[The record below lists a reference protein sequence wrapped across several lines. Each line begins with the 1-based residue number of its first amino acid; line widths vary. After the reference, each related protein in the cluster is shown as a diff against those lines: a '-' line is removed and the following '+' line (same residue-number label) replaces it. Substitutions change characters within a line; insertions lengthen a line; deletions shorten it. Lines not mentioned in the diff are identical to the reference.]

1 MEQLQDNG
9 DVKVLRRSDYYE
21 TSPVENTDQPFFI
34 NGVVEVD
41 TRLSSRQLLDKIKVV
56 EALFNMQPR
65 TNKGPRVIDLDI
77 LLYGG
82 EQIDSDQ
89 LQLPHPAICRRKF
102 VLVPLLEIEPDAL
115 CPVDQR
121 RYDECLALLNDP
133 SQKVKVYHG

>member
-1 MEQLQDNG
+1 LEQLQGNG
-9 DVKVLRRSDYYE
+9 DVTVLRRSDYYE

-56 EALFNMQPR
+56 ETLFNLQPR
-65 TNKGPRVIDLDI
+65 INKGPRVIDLDI
-77 LLYGG
+77 LLYGD
-82 EQIDSDQ
+82 EQIDSEQ

-115 CPVDQR
+115 CPVDHR
-121 RYDECLALLNDP
+121 RYDECLTLLNDT
-133 SQKVKVYHG
+133 SQKVEIYHG

>member
-1 MEQLQDNG
+1 MEKLQGSG
-9 DVKVLRRSDYYE
+9 DVTVLKRSRYYK
-21 TSPVENTDQPFFI
+21 TSPVENTEQPYFI

-56 EALFNMQPR
+56 ETLFNLQPR
-65 TNKGPRVIDLDI
+65 INKGPRVIDLDI
-77 LLYGG
+77 LLYGD
-82 EQIDSDQ
+82 EHIDSDR

-133 SQKVKVYHG
+133 SQQVEAYHG

>member
-1 MEQLQDNG
+1 LEQLQDNG
-9 DVKVLRRSDYYE
+9 DVTVLRRSGYYE

-65 TNKGPRVIDLDI
+65 INKGPRVIDLDI
-77 LLYGG
+77 LMFGD
-82 EQIDSDQ
+82 EHVDSDQ
-89 LQLPHPAICRRKF
+89 LQVPHPAICRRKF

-115 CPVDQR
+115 CPVDHR
-121 RYDECLALLNDP
+121 RYDECLSLLNAP
-133 SQKVKVYHG
+133 SQKVEVYHG